1 METFNYPYHKTST
14 RNPESSGRIQFGN
27 SYVFT
32 SEPVAPDQRVF
43 RLDFAG
49 MKYYLDEHDAVEA
62 TTNSQFNMKSL
73 IDFYGRH
80 KLHKSFLYNHPV
92 HGLKEVRFNIPLEE
106 PTAREGG
113 SGVTE
118 AFTVELIEVVT

>member
-14 RNPESSGRIQFGN
+14 RNPESSGRVQFGN

-43 RLDFAG
+43 RLDFSG
-49 MKYYLDEHDAVEA
+49 LKYYLDQNDDVDPSINPEL
-62 TTNSQFNMKSL
+62 NMKSL

-80 KLHKSFLYNHPV
+80 KLHKSFLYTHPV
-92 HGLKEVRFNIPLEE
+92 HGVVEVRFNAPLEE
-106 PTAREGG
+106 PTTRVGG

-118 AFTVELIEVVT
+118 AFTVELIEVIS